1 MKTTS
6 TLYCAVGYKCNE
18 RCIFC
23 PCSEDSSE
31 LGMLECQEI
40 IDTIDEAVDNHGVEN
55 ILLSGGEPTLHKDF
69 FKIVEHIKRKGA
81 RFSLLTNAQKLADK
95 TFADKLFSIVNGNE
109 VDVTVAFHSHIPA
122 LHDQLTQVKGS
133 FERSMQGVRNMLEH
147 KVKLSIKNNIVN
159 ATYKYLPDYIN
170 WINETFDES
179 VTLLL
184 ANIDINGTASC
195 NRELVSVSF
204 SDSMPYLQKA
214 LDIVVERRRQG
225 LKRNVKVLTTP
236 LCLMDPFYWGFV
248 ENATQ
253 SNLTA
258 YKVPMENGSHIL
270 FDVGSDSGPMFKAC
284 KQCALIEHCPG
295 TWRSFAINY
304 DENMLKGIA
313 LAGHA

>member
-1 MKTTS
+1 
-6 TLYCAVGYKCNE
+6 
-18 RCIFC
+18 
-23 PCSEDSSE
+23 
-31 LGMLECQEI
+31 MLECHEI

-55 ILLSGGEPTLHKDF
+55 ILLSGGEPTLHKYF
-69 FKIVEHIKRKGA
+69 LKIVEYIKRKGA
-81 RFSLLTNAQKLADK
+81 RFSLLTNALKLADK
-95 TFADKLFSIVNGNE
+95 TFADKLFSIINGNE

-122 LHDQLTQVKGS
+122 LHDQLTQIKGS

-147 KVKLSIKNNIVN
+147 NVKLSIKNNIVN

-184 ANIDINGTASC
+184 ANIDINGTAAC
-195 NRELVSVSF
+195 NRGLVSVSF
-204 SDSMPYLQKA
+204 IDSMPYLQKA
-214 LDIVVERRRQG
+214 LDIVVERRQQG

-253 SNLTA
+253 GNLTA
-258 YKVPMENGSHIL
+258 YKVPMENESRLL

-284 KQCALIEHCPG
+284 KQCALTEHCPG
-295 TWRSFAINY
+295 TWRSFAANY

-313 LAGHA
+313 LADNA

>member
-1 MKTTS
+1 MKNTS
-6 TLYCAVGYKCNE
+6 TLYCAVEYRCNE

-23 PCSEDSSE
+23 PCSEGSSK
-31 LGMLECQEI
+31 LGMLEYQDI
-40 IDTIDEAVDNHGVEN
+40 IATIDEAVDNHGVEN
-55 ILLSGGEPTLHKDF
+55 ILLSGGEPTLHNDF

-81 RFSLLTNAQKLADK
+81 RFSLLTNALKLADK
-95 TFADKLFSIVNGNE
+95 TSADKLFSIVNGNE

-122 LHDQLTQVKGS
+122 LHDQLTQIKGS

-147 KVKLSIKNNIVN
+147 NVKLSIKNNIVN
-159 ATYKYLPDYIN
+159 ATYKYLPDYVN

-184 ANIDINGTASC
+184 ANIDINGTASY

-204 SDSMPYLQKA
+204 TDSMPYLQKA
-214 LDIVVERRRQG
+214 LDIVVERRQHG

-248 ENATQ
+248 ENATKG
-253 SNLTA
+253 NLTA
-258 YKVPMENGSHIL
+258 YKVPMENESLLL

-295 TWRSFAINY
+295 TWRSFATNY

-313 LAGHA
+313 LADNA